1 LPVSVFCVLQGSWS
15 NTFKVLQ
22 DILYGFCCKF
32 HGKYDSEKIENRSTF
47 VKVMNECVMA
57 QFLLRHGVYC
67 IVGPYVSIRLMFHIN
82 VQDDKDDV

>member
-1 LPVSVFCVLQGSWS
+1 
-15 NTFKVLQ
+15 
-22 DILYGFCCKF
+22 
-32 HGKYDSEKIENRSTF
+32 
-47 VKVMNECVMA
+47 MNECVMA